1 MGDYKNI
8 ALLSAS
14 TGIHKNTIC
23 SRITK
28 GMSKDEAISFKP
40 RKYTKGIQLAADLA
54 GVSKHM
60 VMARIKEGVP
70 LEKVAAR
77 KGRKVPGDRV
87 RRANLRHSAEGF
99 GHGGHLGVGHI
110 PR

>member
-14 TGIHKNTIC
+14 TGIHKNTIG

-28 GMSKDEAISFKP
+28 GMSKDEAVSFKP

-60 VMARIKEGVP
+60 VVARLKEGVP
-70 LEKVAAR
+70 LEQALKTL
-77 KGRKVPGDRV
+77 
-87 RRANLRHSAEGF
+87 NLSNILTLKRYG
-99 GHGGHLGVGHI
+99 I
-110 PR
+110 

>member
-1 MGDYKNI
+1 MRHVRGELWATYKNI

-14 TGIHKNTIC
+14 TGIHKNTIG

-70 LEKVAAR
+70 LGKSTQESKAMQYLDVEKI
-77 KGRKVPGDRV
+77 
-87 RRANLRHSAEGF
+87 RHLVE
-99 GHGGHLGVGHI
+99 LI
-110 PR
+110 NYR